1 MDLATNF
8 GVVYQIKKLKILTES
23 AAKSVYSELKMN
35 FDNERLQ
42 NGNVILIIDDISK
55 AVKQYLISMKVQSI
69 SKDDVL
75 KLAAQFEDMED
86 RQKVLRIVYEE
97 FRREYSSRI
106 R

>member
-1 MDLATNF
+1 
-8 GVVYQIKKLKILTES
+8 
-23 AAKSVYSELKMN
+23 MN
-35 FDNERLQ
+35 FDNERLEK
-42 NGNVILIIDDISK
+42 GNVILIIDDISK

-69 SKDDVL
+69 TKDDVVR
-75 KLAAQFEDMED
+75 LAAQFEDMED

>member
-1 MDLATNF
+1 
-8 GVVYQIKKLKILTES
+8 
-23 AAKSVYSELKMN
+23 MN
-35 FDNERLQ
+35 FDSERLQ
-42 NGNVILIIDDISK
+42 SGHIILVIDDISK
-55 AVKQYLISMKVQSI
+55 EVKQYLISMKVQSL

-75 KLAAQFEDMED
+75 KLAEQFEDMED